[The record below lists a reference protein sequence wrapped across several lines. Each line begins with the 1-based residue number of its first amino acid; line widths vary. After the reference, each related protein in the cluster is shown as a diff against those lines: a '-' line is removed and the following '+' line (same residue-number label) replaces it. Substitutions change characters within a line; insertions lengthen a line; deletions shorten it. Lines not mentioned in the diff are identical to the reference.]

1 METFDANVLIQLLIE
16 ENSIFVSKANIGLL
30 VHVCHARNVYSMF
43 KHKMSTWHLQ
53 IQSWKLRS
61 LIDYRQIFTNFNNFL
76 NGKMREF
83 LRI

>member
-43 KHKMSTWHLQ
+43 KHKMST
-53 IQSWKLRS
+53 
-61 LIDYRQIFTNFNNFL
+61 
-76 NGKMREF
+76 
-83 LRI
+83 

>member
-1 METFDANVLIQLLIE
+1 
-16 ENSIFVSKANIGLL
+16 
-30 VHVCHARNVYSMF
+30 
-43 KHKMSTWHLQ
+43 MSTWHLQ

-76 NGKMREF
+76 NDKMREF